1 MVFLSTLLTAL
12 VVSWISVYSAHGFLR
27 GQIDRGFPALL
38 ARTSESIASW
48 LREGRSEL
56 ERIASDPSVLRAL
69 SHQSPAG
76 GREALLIQTLH
87 RTDFFDTL
95 ALIDSSGET
104 VAVATRGDPP
114 PPLAPLAEMAAE
126 AEGAAI
132 WAIPDAG
139 DATTPAAS
147 IRLVRERGRALGT
160 LCGVFHRGGL
170 REMLAAGAD
179 GAGGTVQLVDES
191 GQIQIG
197 SAEAG
202 SGRVPLSAELLEN
215 ARGEVQNF
223 RSHAGERMVGAA
235 LPLGEL
241 GWTLAVQQPFE
252 DTFEPMFS
260 MATRLLVIDICV
272 LLLFGLLAYRVTL
285 TVIRPLEALSKSA
298 HRISQGE
305 LDVEISD
312 RPGTDEIGLLIRTFN
327 DMTRKLLHQRSEI
340 EQANHELLSKND
352 ELLRANE
359 VLEQLS
365 ITDGLTRLHNHR
377 FFQEHLTR
385 EIKRVDRS
393 GEPLSLLLLDI
404 DDFKQLNDQFGHV
417 AGDELLMGIAQVL
430 NHAMRDSDLL
440 ARYGGEEF
448 AVLASNTDLEGA
460 INLGEK
466 IRTAVAEAAFIVGD
480 SMRPTRMTVS
490 IGIAQ
495 YRGSR
500 KQLLRATDQALYR
513 AKDNGKDC
521 VEAEEVD
528 ASNPGRGAPP
538 RET

>member
-1 MVFLSTLLTAL
+1 
-12 VVSWISVYSAHGFLR
+12 
-27 GQIDRGFPALL
+27 
-38 ARTSESIASW
+38 
-48 LREGRSEL
+48 
-56 ERIASDPSVLRAL
+56 
-69 SHQSPAG
+69 
-76 GREALLIQTLH
+76 
-87 RTDFFDTL
+87 
-95 ALIDSSGET
+95 
-104 VAVATRGDPP
+104 
-114 PPLAPLAEMAAE
+114 
-126 AEGAAI
+126 
-132 WAIPDAG
+132 
-139 DATTPAAS
+139 
-147 IRLVRERGRALGT
+147 
-160 LCGVFHRGGL
+160 
-170 REMLAAGAD
+170 MLAAGAD